1 MKLEIRNLQSSASYT
16 IDPDGAVLGREGSK
30 ADIILRDQAVSKKH
44 AKIYEKNGKWYL
56 EDLASSNGTFLE
68 NRRITEPVILSP
80 GAVFA
85 LSENQFEVVQIMN
98 GKAALD
104 LDTDAQD
111 PPERNALDDLPP
123 LGMTPGD
130 SVDGEGKRS
139 RPMRSSPSSR
149 NASPAQAGA
158 DPADLGDDDEKQG
171 VAYFMKAVPKA
182 IAYYLVAVPLMLV
195 NPIGSIRKSV
205 ENQRFPALGA
215 FPLIAYGIPPLVFSG
230 ALGWLVGV
238 LASLING
245 HLVLNL
251 GGLIFGPIGG
261 VIGAIIG
268 AFLLHPLGKFFINKL
283 FKGDSDEKSR
293 TNYYLTV
300 LTAVPLTSAGQN
312 LGVLLLAIPVPFIT
326 IVGPVV
332 LTAAILISIFITY
345 TWMKYFNV
353 VAWVPKALLV
363 LGILA
368 GLSVGVLGILGEISR
383 GASSLSGGGT
393 TVADIDTSNLSPEQ
407 KAAVEEAKKLQ
418 GMTPEEAQKQAQEMM
433 AKAGVNA
440 GDAAEATKRALE
452 AAQKAGTDPAA
463 AQKLA
468 EDAVKAAEIAR
479 KEAEKTA
486 VAVKEAEKAGEKA
499 VEKTAEKNGKV
510 AEKEE
515 EEEETAPP
523 PKNNGKTAVAA
534 AQEEEVEKPARPS
547 LASATATERGAGGP
561 SSEFQDF
568 IQKRKEVDS
577 AIEADP
583 TLLKKK
589 DVLASYEKYLRKTFE
604 VRAKWKK
611 KKAKD
616 ETEQRIND
624 RMKDIEVFE
633 GTSKLVAEL
642 HRKIF

>member
-16 IDPDGAVLGREGSK
+16 IDPEGAVLGREGSK
-30 ADIILRDQAVSKKH
+30 ANIILRDQAVSKKH

-68 NRRITEPVILSP
+68 NRRITEPVILNP

-111 PPERNALDDLPP
+111 PPDRQALDDLPP

-195 NPIGSIRKSV
+195 NPVGSIRKSV

-230 ALGWLVGV
+230 ALGWIVGV
-238 LASLING
+238 LASLVHG

-293 TNYYLTV
+293 TNYYLTF
-300 LTAVPLTSAGQN
+300 LTAIPLISAGQN
-312 LGVLLLAIPVPFIT
+312 LGVLLASIPVPFIG
-326 IVGPVV
+326 VLAPVV
-332 LTAAILISIFITY
+332 MTAAILIMIFIMF

-353 VAWVPKALLV
+353 VAWVPKVLLV
-363 LGILA
+363 LGVLA
-368 GLSVGVLGILGEISR
+368 GLGIGVLGVLGAISSS
-383 GASSLSGGGT
+383 ASSLGGGGT
-393 TVADIDTSNLSPEQ
+393 PIAGADVPGLTPEQ
-407 KAAVEEAKKLQ
+407 KAAMEELSK
-418 GMTPEEAQKQAQEMM
+418 GVTPEEAAKRAQEAL
-433 AKAGVNA
+433 AKAGVNS
-440 GDAAEATKRALE
+440 GDVAEATKRALE

-463 AQKLA
+463 AAKLA
-468 EDAVKAAEIAR
+468 EDAVKAEALR

-486 VAVKEAEKAGEKA
+486 AAATKEVEKAGEKA
-499 VEKTAEKNGKV
+499 AEKV
-510 AEKEE
+510 AKAEEKEE

-523 PKNNGKTAVAA
+523 PKNNGTTKTAVAA
-534 AQEEEVEKPARPS
+534 QEEETEKPARPS
-547 LASATATERGAGGP
+547 LASATNTDRGAGGP
-561 SSEFQDF
+561 SGEFQDF

-604 VRAKWKK
+604 VRSKWKK

-633 GTSKLVAEL
+633 ATSKLVAEL